1 MPINLGAMT
10 ISSSAVHLTWQPPI
24 SEQQNGI
31 IIRYIVNVTTLET
44 GEQSRLVSVL
54 NQLTVHSLHPHWT
67 YIFTV
72 SAETS
77 VGVGPPSLAVTATTL
92 EDGNVVII
100 ILIRISYSSTCIEHI
115 GNVNIL
121 IATA

>member
-1 MPINLGAMT
+1 M
-10 ISSSAVHLTWQPPI
+10 
-24 SEQQNGI
+24 
-31 IIRYIVNVTTLET
+31 NVTTLET